1 MKSLSAKLGVIL
13 LVMGLTICYAKVW
26 GADWKEFAEA
36 TTGIFNY
43 DAESI
48 SSPSKGFV
56 RVWIHNV
63 SKHETSLIEFN
74 CEGRGYRVLD
84 IIEYDEAGRIKN
96 RSLYYDRS
104 DWINIAPRSVPEPLH
119 KIVCP

>member
-1 MKSLSAKLGVIL
+1 MKSLSAKWVVIL
-13 LVMGLTICYAKVW
+13 LVIGLTICYARVW
-26 GADWKEFAEA
+26 AADWKEFAHA
-36 TTGIFNY
+36 TTGIFHY

-63 SKHETSLIEFN
+63 SKHETSLIEFDCN
-74 CEGRGYRVLD
+74 GGSYRVLD

-96 RSLYYDRS
+96 RSLYYDAS
-104 DWINIAPRSVPEPLH
+104 DWKNISPRSVPEPLQ
-119 KIVCP
+119 KILCP